1 MTLGEKIQKLRKQR
15 GLSQEALAEKVT
27 VTRQTISKWEL
38 GQSTP
43 DLDFIAQLS
52 DIFNV
57 SSDYLIKDEMIEPDE
72 LLYKNKK
79 RSYHLSERGKRII
92 LVVVSAAALIA
103 GCVCLICDYFTSD
116 RLSWSLIAVASIIA
130 AWLMLLPSLISRTRI
145 VLKTLVVVS
154 VIPFPLLAILS
165 LLLKRSVIFTLGV
178 CITLIVIA
186 AIWTMYIIFRKCRK
200 NLWRAFGFAL
210 LVLIPVPIA
219 ITHITACFL
228 PQVQFD
234 FTSDIFNSGIT
245 LALSLVCFG
254 VDYLLYHRKGDVTG
268 KK

>member
-38 GQSTP
+38 GQSLP

-52 DIFNV
+52 NIFNV
-57 SSDYLIKDEMIEPDE
+57 SSDYLIKDEMTEPNE
-72 LLYKNKK
+72 LPYKK
-79 RSYHLSERGKRII
+79 RNYRLSERGKRII
-92 LVVVSAAALIA
+92 LVIVSAAALIA

-116 RLSWSLIAVASIIA
+116 RLSWSLIVAVSIIA
-130 AWLMLLPSLISRTRI
+130 AWLMLLPSLISRTKI

-154 VIPFPLLAILS
+154 AIPIPLLAILS
-165 LLLKRSVIFTLGV
+165 LLLNKSVIFTLGI
-178 CITLIVIA
+178 CITLIAIA
-186 AIWTMYIIFRKCRK
+186 AIWVIYGIFRKCKK
-200 NLWRAFGFAL
+200 NMWRAFGFAL
-210 LVLIPVPIA
+210 LVLIPVPIV
-219 ITHITACFL
+219 ITHISDYFL

-254 VDYLLYHRKGDVTG
+254 VDYLLYHRKGDAADEQ
-268 KK
+268 

>member
-38 GQSTP
+38 GQSLP

-57 SSDYLIKDEMIEPDE
+57 SSDYLIKDEMTEPDE
-72 LLYKNKK
+72 LPYKK
-79 RSYHLSERGKRII
+79 RNYHLSERGKRII
-92 LVVVSAAALIA
+92 LVIVSAAALIA
-103 GCVCLICDYFTSD
+103 GCVCLICYYFTSD
-116 RLSWSLIAVASIIA
+116 RLSWSLIAAVSIIA
-130 AWLMLLPSLISRTRI
+130 AWLMILPSLISRTKI

-154 VIPFPLLAILS
+154 AIPIPLLAILS
-165 LLLKRSVIFTLGV
+165 LLLNKSVIFTLCI
-178 CITLIVIA
+178 CITLIAIA
-186 AIWTMYIIFRKCRK
+186 IIWIIYGIFRKCKK

-219 ITHITACFL
+219 ITHISACFL
-228 PQVQFD
+228 PQAQFD
-234 FTSDIFNSGIT
+234 FMSDIFNSGIT

-254 VDYLLYHRKGDVTG
+254 GDYLHCQKKGAAAD

>member
-38 GQSTP
+38 GQSLP

-57 SSDYLIKDEMIEPDE
+57 SSDYLIKDEMTEPNE
-72 LLYKNKK
+72 LPYKK
-79 RSYHLSERGKRII
+79 RNYRLSERGKRII
-92 LVVVSAAALIA
+92 LVIVSAAALIA

-116 RLSWSLIAVASIIA
+116 RLSWSLIAAVSIIA
-130 AWLMLLPSLISRTRI
+130 AWLMMLPSLISRTKI

-154 VIPFPLLAILS
+154 AIPIPLLAILS
-165 LLLKRSVIFTLGV
+165 LLLNKSVIFTLGICV
-178 CITLIVIA
+178 TLIAIA
-186 AIWTMYIIFRKCRK
+186 AIWIIYGIFCTCAK
-200 NLWRAFGFAL
+200 NLWRAFGFTL

-219 ITHITACFL
+219 ITHISACFL

-254 VDYLLYHRKGDVTG
+254 VDYLH
-268 KK
+268 

>member
-1 MTLGEKIQKLRKQR
+1 MLDLR
-15 GLSQEALAEKVT
+15 LFYF
-27 VTRQTISKWEL
+27 
-38 GQSTP
+38 GQ
-43 DLDFIAQLS
+43 
-52 DIFNV
+52 
-57 SSDYLIKDEMIEPDE
+57 
-72 LLYKNKK
+72 
-79 RSYHLSERGKRII
+79 II
-92 LVVVSAAALIA
+92 VVID
-103 GCVCLICDYFTSD
+103 CCCLNYSCMAY
-116 RLSWSLIAVASIIA
+116 VASKSDFQNKDRFEN
-130 AWLMLLPSLISRTRI
+130 LSCSQCY
-145 VLKTLVVVS
+145 
-154 VIPFPLLAILS
+154 PFPLLAILS

-254 VDYLLYHRKGDVTG
+254 VDYLLYHRKGM
-268 KK
+268 

>member
-1 MTLGEKIQKLRKQR
+1 M
-15 GLSQEALAEKVT
+15 
-27 VTRQTISKWEL
+27 
-38 GQSTP
+38 
-43 DLDFIAQLS
+43 
-52 DIFNV
+52 
-57 SSDYLIKDEMIEPDE
+57 SSDYLIKDEMVEPVE
-72 LLYKNKK
+72 LPYKK

-92 LVVVSAAALIA
+92 LVVVSAAALIT

-130 AWLMLLPSLISRTRI
+130 TWLMLLPSLISRTKI

-154 VIPFPLLAILS
+154 AIPFPLLAILS
-165 LLLKRSVIFTLGV
+165 LLLKKSVIFTLGI

-186 AIWTMYIIFRKCRK
+186 AIWIMYIIFRKCRK

-210 LVLIPVPIA
+210 LVLIPAPIA
-219 ITHITACFL
+219 ITHISACFF
-228 PQVQFD
+228 PQVQFN

>member
-38 GQSTP
+38 GQSLP

-57 SSDYLIKDEMIEPDE
+57 SSDYLIKDEMTEPNE
-72 LLYKNKK
+72 LPYKK
-79 RSYHLSERGKRII
+79 RNYRLSERGKRII
-92 LVVVSAAALIA
+92 LVIVSAAALIA

-116 RLSWSLIAVASIIA
+116 RLSWSLIAAVSIIA
-130 AWLMLLPSLISRTRI
+130 AWLMILPSLISRTKI

-154 VIPFPLLAILS
+154 AIPIPLLAILS
-165 LLLKRSVIFTLGV
+165 LLLNKSVIFTLGI
-178 CITLIVIA
+178 CITLIAIA
-186 AIWTMYIIFRKCRK
+186 AIWIIYGIFRKCAK

-219 ITHITACFL
+219 ITHISAYFCHKSSLILRPTYSITGLPLCFL
-228 PQVQFD
+228 
-234 FTSDIFNSGIT
+234 
-245 LALSLVCFG
+245 LYALG
-254 VDYLLYHRKGDVTG
+254 
-268 KK
+268 